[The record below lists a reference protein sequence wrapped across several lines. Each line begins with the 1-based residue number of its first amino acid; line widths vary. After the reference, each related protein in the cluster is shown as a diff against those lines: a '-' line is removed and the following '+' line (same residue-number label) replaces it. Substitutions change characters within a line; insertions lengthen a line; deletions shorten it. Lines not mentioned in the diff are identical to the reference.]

1 MLLLL
6 LAAGRWPLAAG
17 RWLLAA
23 GCWLLAVDGTGGG
36 IPGSGLPRP
45 PPFVGNL
52 IKQDPKK
59 QCYKNDSTY
68 LTKLSF

>member
-6 LAAGRWPLAAG
+6 LAAGRWSLAAG

-36 IPGSGLPRP
+36 DTRLRIAEAPPVCRQPHKTRP
-45 PPFVGNL
+45 QKAML
-52 IKQDPKK
+52 QK
-59 QCYKNDSTY
+59 
-68 LTKLSF
+68 